1 MGDEIDC
8 DAIELAADYALY
20 GTTGWEELHL
30 WDATGLLYRRDFHTE
45 TGLSDT
51 LVRIRWGGA
60 RHKDRYRWATWT
72 GRLTVSGSAIDDVTP
87 WAATHP
93 EQAFTREGDDVAWRT
108 QTFGSDIGVI
118 VRLSDLADAQLQITA
133 SVVED
138 DLRTDLSVSGAELL
152 STGGRKIAVG
162 GLNLA
167 LRVERVAEP
176 TALPIT
182 VNGKLAIHLPPAD
195 TAVYLR
201 ARQSD
206 GHQVWTSP
214 LFINRTQAE

>member
-8 DAIELAADYALY
+8 VADELIAEYALY
-20 GTTGWEELHL
+20 GTAGWEELQA
-30 WDATGLLYRRDFHTE
+30 WDPTGLLYRRDLHAE

-72 GRLTVSGSAIDDVTP
+72 GRLTVDGSSVDAVTP

-93 EQAFTREGDDVAWRT
+93 EQAIARAGNDVSWRT
-108 QTFGSDIGVI
+108 QTYGGDIGVI
-118 VRLSDLADAQLQITA
+118 VSLAELADARLQITTA
-133 SVVED
+133 VEED
-138 DLRTDLSVSGAELL
+138 DLHADLSVTGAELIAD
-152 STGGRKIAVG
+152 GDREIAVG
-162 GLNLA
+162 GLNLT
-167 LRVERVAEP
+167 LRVERIADP
-176 TALPIT
+176 ASLPVT
-182 VNGKLAIHLPPAD
+182 VNGKLAIDLPSTD

-201 ARQSD
+201 ARQAD

-214 LFINRTQAE
+214 LFVNRERAE